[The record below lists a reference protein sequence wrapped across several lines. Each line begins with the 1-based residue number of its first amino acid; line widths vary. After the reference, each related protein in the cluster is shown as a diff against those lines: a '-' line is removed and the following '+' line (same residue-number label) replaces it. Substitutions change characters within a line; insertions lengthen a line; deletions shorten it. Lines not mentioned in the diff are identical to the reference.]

1 MDLQKPVS
9 KLTVGTQMVSASK
22 NVNVSYKWDE
32 KLEQWIPQIIDL
44 TKDIQSGEI
53 KTTWKTHLMWLLFTI
68 LSIFGTSYLG
78 LSDNST
84 PVVTPVVD
92 TTIVIKDTTMPIKK
106 DSLSAIID
114 STLIVE

>member
-9 KLTVGTQMVSASK
+9 KLTVGSQIVDANK

-44 TKDIQSGEI
+44 SKDIQSGEI

-68 LSIFGTSYLG
+68 LSVFGTYYLG
-78 LSDNST
+78 LPENTT

-92 TTIVIKDTTMPIKK
+92 STMVVKDTTMPIKK
-106 DSLSAIID
+106 DTLSTAID